1 MDLIC
6 TQGCSVI
13 NSEGGPPCGFLILS
27 RGVIW
32 QNMNSGDTEY
42 DKMWAPGMI
51 ILAEN
56 RINQDENLS
65 PVRRCAILVL
75 MDSNCMNLRNI
86 RYVIDVLHWI
96 WMEPLI
102 PEGIIAEI
110 QFADSEDPGSRS
122 GSWCLYA
129 WITLSC
135 KVRSEI
141 QRKQRQITNS
151 SRVYYCNSFILLA
164 NPPDHSGF
172 VEEDSYQDWDLE
184 TVSSL
189 SPVN

>member
-1 MDLIC
+1 MAIVRWILAKLCKKVWFKGLLLMDLIC

-86 RYVIDVLHWI
+86 RNVDNRCFTLNLNGASYQRGLSRRFNLLILRIQDQDQVLDVSMHGLHS
-96 WMEPLI
+96 PVK
-102 PEGIIAEI
+102 
-110 QFADSEDPGSRS
+110 SDPRFKGSRD
-122 GSWCLYA
+122 
-129 WITLSC
+129 
-135 KVRSEI
+135 K
-141 QRKQRQITNS
+141 
-151 SRVYYCNSFILLA
+151 
-164 NPPDHSGF
+164 
-172 VEEDSYQDWDLE
+172 
-184 TVSSL
+184 
-189 SPVN
+189 

>member
-1 MDLIC
+1 MAIVRWILAKLCKKVWFKGLLLMDLIC

-13 NSEGGPPCGFLILS
+13 NSEGGTPCGFLILS

-96 WMEPLI
+96 WMEPHTR
-102 PEGIIAEI
+102 GDYRG
-110 QFADSEDPGSRS
+110 DSICWFWGSRIKIRFLMS
-122 GSWCLYA
+122 LCMDY
-129 WITLSC
+129 TL
-135 KVRSEI
+135 
-141 QRKQRQITNS
+141 
-151 SRVYYCNSFILLA
+151 L
-164 NPPDHSGF
+164 
-172 VEEDSYQDWDLE
+172 
-184 TVSSL
+184 
-189 SPVN
+189 